1 MPFKYY
7 FNIDTN
13 GGNAFH
19 YSPMTQVCILSYFLL
34 TKKRMDL
41 RNKVQLRPMSP
52 YSSFSLFPTA
62 TQ

>member
-1 MPFKYY
+1 MRMPFKYY
-7 FNIDTN
+7 FNTDTN

-19 YSPMTQVCILSYFLL
+19 YSPMTQVCILLYFLL

-52 YSSFSLFPTA
+52 
-62 TQ
+62 